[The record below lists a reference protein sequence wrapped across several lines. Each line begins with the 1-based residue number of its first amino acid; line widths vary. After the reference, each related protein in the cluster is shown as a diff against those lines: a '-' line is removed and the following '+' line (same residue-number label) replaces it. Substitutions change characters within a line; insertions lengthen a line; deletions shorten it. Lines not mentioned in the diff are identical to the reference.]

1 MSADPDRPAAADRPD
16 AAADHLADPGRPADR
31 LRLDATVVGRVQGVG
46 FRWFVLEAARR
57 LGLSGWVANE
67 ADGSVRCVAEGS
79 RPVLE
84 ELLRELATGPLN
96 GRVDRVV
103 PRWGPAGGITGPFTI
118 RSGAHS
124 GD

>member
-1 MSADPDRPAAADRPD
+1 MSADPDRPGAADRPD
-16 AAADHLADPGRPADR
+16 GAADHLADRF
-31 LRLDATVVGRVQGVG
+31 RLDATVVGRVQGVG
-46 FRWFVLEAARR
+46 FRWFASEAARR

-84 ELLRELATGPLN
+84 ELLRELATGP
-96 GRVDRVV
+96 RSAHVERVV
-103 PRWGPAGGITGPFTI
+103 PRWGPAGGITGPFVI

>member
-1 MSADPDRPAAADRPD
+1 MSADPDRPGAADRP
-16 AAADHLADPGRPADR
+16 GDR
-31 LRLDATVVGRVQGVG
+31 FRLDATVVGRVQGVG

-79 RPVLE
+79 RLVLE

-96 GRVDRVV
+96 ARVERVV
-103 PRWGPAGGITGPFTI
+103 PRWGPAGGITGLFAI
-118 RSGAHS
+118 RSGSHS